1 MDHIGFSLWF
11 IIPALITAFILSYDL
26 NILSLGDETARS
38 LGMKAG
44 LIRFIFLT
52 TAALLAGS
60 VISFAGLLGFIG
72 LIVPHAARFLI
83 GHNNRLV
90 VPFSALLGS
99 VFTLFCDLLAR
110 VLFAPYEIP
119 VGIIMSFLGGPF
131 FIYLLF
137 RQRRGEYMVS
147 LQMFLPGIMDEIIK
161 DASISFEKGITT
173 IIREKRFGQ
182 DYSARTASGLLKAL
196 SGKVLLNGR
205 NIKEHSSNEIARQI
219 SFLPQP
225 ASLGNFRI

>member
-119 VGIIMSFLGGPF
+119 VGIVCPSWRSFLF
-131 FIYLLF
+131 TCYSD
-137 RQRRGEYMVS
+137 RERGEYMVS
-147 LQMFLPGIMDEIIK
+147 LQNVSSGYNGQEIIK
-161 DASISFEKGITT
+161 DASISFEKE
-173 IIREKRFGQ
+173 RLR
-182 DYSARTASGLLKAL
+182 LL
-196 SGKVLLNGR
+196 
-205 NIKEHSSNEIARQI
+205 
-219 SFLPQP
+219 
-225 ASLGNFRI
+225 